1 MSVRRVVIAGAGS
14 GVGKTTIATGIMS
27 LLSKRYKVQA
37 FKVGPD
43 FIDPMF
49 HSVAT
54 GRPSRNLDSFFMDP
68 ATLKNLFGWAT
79 RDADIAI
86 IEGVRGLY
94 DGLTATG
101 DTGSTA
107 EIAKMLDASVILVVN
122 ARSLAKSAAAHVLG
136 FKMLDQDVRIEG
148 VILNQVSGS
157 RHKEKAVEAVQ
168 HFTDTP
174 VIGVIERKKERLPER
189 HLGLVTVPENE
200 DVPGTLRKVEDLV
213 REVDLEA
220 LLSASEKHDPMDFET
235 ACPFPHLERSG
246 IKVAVPRDRAYSF
259 YYPENL
265 ESLQFAGAELVHFK
279 PTEGERLPNAD
290 AYYLG
295 GGYPEV
301 YAKQISRNGDFLDG
315 LLTASQDGK
324 LLYGECGG
332 LMTLCR
338 SIHDGEEEHRMA
350 GVFDCG
356 SELTQDRQGLS
367 YVRAKGTADNLL
379 FPDQDIVAHEF
390 HYSRLFPT
398 PSGPFAYEVMR
409 GTGIDGRHDGLMTGR
424 SIGSYMHQHALATK
438 NWGERFVKVASEGK
452 TCV

>member
-1 MSVRRVVIAGAGS
+1 MSVKRVVIAGAGS

-27 LLSKRYKVQA
+27 LLSKRYRVQA

-49 HSVAT
+49 HTAAT
-54 GRPSRNLDSFFMDP
+54 GRPSRNLDSYFMDP
-68 ATLKNLFGWAT
+68 PTLKNLFGWAT

-107 EIAKMLDASVILVVN
+107 EIAKMLDASVVLVVN

-136 FKMLDQDVRIEG
+136 FKMLDREVRIEG

-157 RHKEKAVEAVQ
+157 RHREKAVEAVQ
-168 HFTDTP
+168 HFTDIP
-174 VIGVIERKKERLPER
+174 VIGVIERRRERLPER

-213 REVDLEA
+213 KEVDLEA
-220 LLSASEKHDPMDFET
+220 LWGASERHVNMDFDQ
-235 ACPFPHLERSG
+235 ACPFPQLDRSG
-246 IKVAVPRDRAYSF
+246 VRVAVPLDKAYSF

-265 ESLQFAGAELVHFK
+265 ESLRFAGADVVHFK
-279 PTEGERLPNAD
+279 PTEGDPLPDAD

-301 YAKQISRNGDFLDG
+301 HAERISRNRDFLDG
-315 LLTASQDGK
+315 LLSASREGK
-324 LLYGECGG
+324 LIYGECGG

-367 YVRAKGTADNLL
+367 YVRAKGTAENIL
-379 FPDQDIVAHEF
+379 FPEQDILAHEF

-398 PSGPFAYEVMR
+398 PSGPFAYDVTR
-409 GTGIDGRHDGLMTGR
+409 GTGIDGRHDGLMSAR
-424 SIGSYMHQHALATK
+424 AIGSYMHQHALATR
-438 NWGERFVKVASEGK
+438 NWGTRFVQAAG
-452 TCV
+452 TGP